1 MDADIVETTLQDVR
15 QALDERDITR
25 AVRLLHGL
33 LPPDQADVFEELE
46 LDEQRVLLPR
56 LRLPEAADILEE
68 LEDEYAALLAR
79 RLSPAALAR
88 IVDQMEPDEAADLL
102 GDLDAALSTAVLA
115 RMEEADE
122 VRPLLVHPD
131 ESAGGRMTTEFLAFR
146 ESMTVRQ
153 ALLAMRRTEDHILE
167 VPRLFVADTE
177 GRLVGA
183 VDLYALLRADAS
195 TTLGDLMDREIATV
209 HPEDDQEIAARL
221 MLHYDL
227 PVVPVVDAEGCLV
240 GVITGDDLV
249 EVLEEEATEDIQRIG
264 GSEPLTHSYLGSSI
278 VQAVRARVGWLIL
291 LLLTT
296 ALAGTVIS
304 LFEEQLGDTIVL
316 AFFVPMIM
324 GTGGNAGSQTIAN
337 VIRALA
343 VGDITLGDALKVLA
357 RESRAG
363 LVLGLVLGICA
374 YVIALVWS
382 PGLVAL
388 TVGLS
393 VGAVITWANL
403 LGAVL
408 PLFAVRIGQDPAL
421 VSGPLLTTII
431 DVTGLLIYFTIARLV
446 LGI

>member
-1 MDADIVETTLQDVR
+1 
-15 QALDERDITR
+15 
-25 AVRLLHGL
+25 
-33 LPPDQADVFEELE
+33 
-46 LDEQRVLLPR
+46 
-56 LRLPEAADILEE
+56 
-68 LEDEYAALLAR
+68 
-79 RLSPAALAR
+79 
-88 IVDQMEPDEAADLL
+88 
-102 GDLDAALSTAVLA
+102 
-115 RMEEADE
+115 
-122 VRPLLVHPD
+122 
-131 ESAGGRMTTEFLAFR
+131 
-146 ESMTVRQ
+146 
-153 ALLAMRRTEDHILE
+153 
-167 VPRLFVADTE
+167 
-177 GRLVGA
+177 
-183 VDLYALLRADAS
+183 
-195 TTLGDLMDREIATV
+195 
-209 HPEDDQEIAARL
+209 
-221 MLHYDL
+221 
-227 PVVPVVDAEGCLV
+227 
-240 GVITGDDLV
+240 
-249 EVLEEEATEDIQRIG
+249 
-264 GSEPLTHSYLGSSI
+264 
-278 VQAVRARVGWLIL
+278 
-291 LLLTT
+291 
-296 ALAGTVIS
+296 VIS

>member
-264 GSEPLTHSYLGSSI
+264 GSEPLGASYLGSSI
-278 VQAVRARVGWLIL
+278 WSAIRARLGWLVL
-291 LLLTT
+291 LLVTT
-296 ALAGTVIS
+296 ALAGTIMS
-304 LFEEQLGDTIVL
+304 LYEEQLQEVIIL
-316 AFFVPMIM
+316 AFFIPMLM
-324 GTGGNAGSQTIAN
+324 DAGGNAGSQTIAN

>member
-1 MDADIVETTLQDVR
+1 MDADIVEATLQDVR

-227 PVVPVVDAEGCLV
+227 PVVPVPRGRDN
-240 GVITGDDLV
+240 
-249 EVLEEEATEDIQRIG
+249 R
-264 GSEPLTHSYLGSSI
+264 
-278 VQAVRARVGWLIL
+278 R
-291 LLLTT
+291 
-296 ALAGTVIS
+296 
-304 LFEEQLGDTIVL
+304 
-316 AFFVPMIM
+316 
-324 GTGGNAGSQTIAN
+324 
-337 VIRALA
+337 
-343 VGDITLGDALKVLA
+343 
-357 RESRAG
+357 
-363 LVLGLVLGICA
+363 
-374 YVIALVWS
+374 
-382 PGLVAL
+382 
-388 TVGLS
+388 
-393 VGAVITWANL
+393 
-403 LGAVL
+403 
-408 PLFAVRIGQDPAL
+408 
-421 VSGPLLTTII
+421 
-431 DVTGLLIYFTIARLV
+431 
-446 LGI
+446 

>member
-153 ALLAMRRTEDHILE
+153 ALLTMRRTEDHILE

-209 HPEDDQEIAARL
+209 HPEDDQEVAARL

-264 GSEPLTHSYLGSSI
+264 GSEPLGASYLGSSI
-278 VQAVRARVGWLIL
+278 WSAIRARLGWLVL
-291 LLLTT
+291 LLVTT
-296 ALAGTVIS
+296 ALAGTIMS
-304 LFEEQLGDTIVL
+304 LYEEQLQEVIIL
-316 AFFVPMIM
+316 AFFIPMLM
-324 GTGGNAGSQTIAN
+324 DAGGNAGSQTIAN